1 MRLLFCNRP
10 HQHLLFA
17 AHKPL
22 LLLLA
27 LLYISVVGCRQDE
40 EDRVYNP
47 PPAAIYEPAPDS
59 ELETGRLAVY
69 AFAGTKY
76 EPERDVLVQVY
87 VSMADVEADIPLY
100 RQWSDRRG
108 RADFGFLN
116 AGNYYVR
123 LYKEIGTE
131 KHHRLEV
138 AQVQARQA
146 LTRNVVLF

>member
-1 MRLLFCNRP
+1 MLQFLHTHRFFT
-10 HQHLLFA
+10 HISTTIGH
-17 AHKPL
+17 L
-22 LLLLA
+22 LLLCILFLVA
-27 LLYISVVGCRQDE
+27 IGCQKDD

-47 PPAAIYEPAPDS
+47 PPAAIYEPAPDATF
-59 ELETGRLAVY
+59 ETGRLSVY
-69 AFAGTKY
+69 AFAGSRY
-76 EPERDVLVQVY
+76 DPERDVLVQVY

-123 LYKEIGTE
+123 LYKEIGSE

-138 AQVQARQA
+138 AQVQARQS
-146 LTRNVVLF
+146 LTRNVVLY